1 MGALIR
7 VIYLLWLVG
16 FAVLA
21 LVATSQ
27 LLFASTGENRSAR
40 WVSQLTLAVLWPVA
54 AVTRSGRET
63 LLARF
68 RV

>member
-7 VIYLLWLVG
+7 LIYVVWLVG
-16 FAVLA
+16 VLV
-21 LVATSQ
+21 LGLIATSQ
-27 LLFASTGENRSAR
+27 LLFAATGENRTAR

-54 AVTRSGRET
+54 AVTRAGRET
-63 LLARF
+63 LRARF